1 MSLDQ
6 FGLRHPPFRPQS
18 TNGSVYAGSQ
28 QIALAGGLKR
38 ALASPDAVITV
49 SGEVG
54 VGKTVSVRY
63 ALSRL
68 GATSAVARIGRV
80 HLGRD
85 EILDVLL
92 DEFKVASKP
101 ASALQRYNALQR
113 LLRNWADV
121 GTRVFIVV
129 EDVERLGAD
138 ALAELESL
146 TSADSEDEPG
156 AHLILM
162 GGPKLRK
169 FLKSPALA
177 RLKQR
182 VRRSLILDPFTADET
197 RAYISHQI
205 HEAGGDVS
213 DVFDDAAIDIVHAC
227 SNGIARVIN
236 TVSEA
241 MLYQAED
248 LGAPRIT
255 TALASDVARQD
266 FDYDGELPDA
276 PASSGQE
283 SVEAMD
289 ADDPEPTYSRTI
301 ADDSAP
307 ALGATILGN
316 ALADLPDVAPPPGVP
331 SDIPGL
337 TNADAA
343 TDDEIPELIQDT
355 NPGMPAI
362 DPDAL
367 LRSARRQPVTTAEEL
382 ATLREKTDSTQPSL
396 PVLNAPDLSP
406 AAEAKVPAAKDA
418 EGSLSNAHLEPRAPE
433 PLSKTA
439 DPADSQTIRALD
451 DALRPDT
458 QLLQTLEEPIA
469 PAVDDKP
476 VPLGL
481 RPEIGAMAPPAA
493 PPSPAES
500 HAVGEASS
508 AEPSLAEDAAEELP
522 TLSAS
527 MRIERE
533 NKAAEAPPAANK
545 VRSELA
551 KEPTVAAKAESATPP
566 KPEPAKGPEAAAQPT
581 PAPIPAPTPTPKPT
595 PTPTAP
601 ASMPPATTAKSAET
615 TDPVE
620 TPPMPALDVAAA
632 AVKAEQ
638 EAPPAAT
645 DQAAS
650 DRTLGDDEPSETP
663 IEASTETPG
672 SEASTVPATDVAVDV
687 PQALEATLAD
697 DAPTDKVD
705 RDVAATEAVKSEA
718 PAPLPKAGAVD
729 APQSG
734 QTPAAGSEPAP
745 QPQPVVATADDNELP
760 DLSLMPEITLD
771 RKLEEHQ
778 QEAQAKID
786 EEAAR
791 LVEIAAENEDADEE
805 TKAAAA
811 EATKKRE
818 EEEQRQRIQS
828 LAARFENARSI
839 EDVMDD
845 TAAETLFGEEFSQ
858 IAAAVTAMHESQPP
872 ESAAEANE
880 ASNDAANIGAVP
892 DADTSADTADSG
904 ALALE
909 LEPEPEQPAAAT
921 AAQAAPEPSTP
932 AVAAAPPKAP
942 AAKPAVAVPKTGKP
956 TMPKPSPAANPNM
969 PDIESSAARRL
980 EMVRAL
986 NQKAGKPMP
995 KVPNEPGEEIV
1006 LGSEDSSPTCSG
1018 PRPEPIENQFGESMT
1033 AKLRALSE
1041 ESIAQ
1046 MQQQEEEKEKKTK
1059 KGGLLSRFRRS

>member
-6 FGLRHPPFRPQS
+6 FGLRHSPFRPQS
-18 TNGSVYAGSQ
+18 TDGSVYAGSQ

-63 ALSRL
+63 ALGRL

-80 HLGRD
+80 HLNRD

-113 LLRNWADV
+113 LLRNWAEV
-121 GTRVFIVV
+121 GTRVFIIV

-138 ALAELESL
+138 ALAELESM
-146 TSADSEDEPG
+146 TAADSGDEPG

-169 FLKSPALA
+169 FLKSPTLA

-182 VRRSLILDPFTADET
+182 VRRSLILDPFTAEET
-197 RAYISHQI
+197 RAYVSHQI

-213 DVFDDAAIDIVHAC
+213 NLFDDAAIDIVHAC

-236 TVSEA
+236 TVCEA
-241 MLYQAED
+241 MLYHAED
-248 LGAPRIT
+248 IGAPRVT
-255 TALASDVARQD
+255 AALAFDVARQD
-266 FDYDGELPDA
+266 FDYEGGMPDA
-276 PASSGQE
+276 QAASKADTPEATTQE
-283 SVEAMD
+283 E
-289 ADDPEPTYSRTI
+289 PEPTFTQTV
-301 ADDSAP
+301 AEDLAP
-307 ALGATILGN
+307 SLGTTILGD
-316 ALADLPDVAPPPGVP
+316 ALADLPEVAPPPGVP
-331 SDIPGL
+331 TDIAGL
-337 TNADAA
+337 SNVDDAA
-343 TDDEIPELIQDT
+343 DDDIPELIQDT

-396 PVLNAPDLSP
+396 PVLNAPDEPP
-406 AAEAKVPAAKDA
+406 AADA
-418 EGSLSNAHLEPRAPE
+418 RPSATEVGEELLSNAYLEPRAPE

-469 PAVDDKP
+469 PVVDDRP

-481 RPEIGAMAPPAA
+481 RPEIGATAPSVATPPPTENKAVSEAA
-493 PPSPAES
+493 PAKPTE
-500 HAVGEASS
+500 
-508 AEPSLAEDAAEELP
+508 AEDIAEELP
-522 TLSAS
+522 TLSTA

-533 NKAAEAPPAANK
+533 TKANETPPPASTVQSRTAVEPKADAKGVSKELPKPGPAKEPIARTQPDKAPAAPAPTAAPAAPRVPPASPSTPANAGNKPATPAGDVAPNPAKSADVVPPAAVTK
-545 VRSELA
+545 
-551 KEPTVAAKAESATPP
+551 
-566 KPEPAKGPEAAAQPT
+566 
-581 PAPIPAPTPTPKPT
+581 
-595 PTPTAP
+595 
-601 ASMPPATTAKSAET
+601 
-615 TDPVE
+615 
-620 TPPMPALDVAAA
+620 
-632 AVKAEQ
+632 
-638 EAPPAAT
+638 
-645 DQAAS
+645 AAS
-650 DRTLGDDEPSETP
+650 ERPLGDDEPTETP
-663 IEASTETPG
+663 IEASTEIPATA
-672 SEASTVPATDVAVDV
+672 ASTLQPPV
-687 PQALEATLAD
+687 PQDSPKTTATPEATLPD
-697 DAPTDKVD
+697 DARTDKVD
-705 RDVAATEAVKSEA
+705 RDIAATEALKAETPAAEAKANPAPAAEPA
-718 PAPLPKAGAVD
+718 PAPKSATKPA
-729 APQSG
+729 Q
-734 QTPAAGSEPAP
+734 PAADPGG
-745 QPQPVVATADDNELP
+745 DNELP

-771 RKLEEHQ
+771 KKLEEHQ
-778 QEAQAKID
+778 QEAQAKVD

-791 LVEIAAENEDADEE
+791 MVELAAENEDADEE
-805 TKAAAA
+805 TKAKAA
-811 EATKKRE
+811 EVAKKRE
-818 EEEQRQRIQS
+818 EEEQRKRIES
-828 LAARFENARSI
+828 LAARFENAKSI

-858 IAAAVTAMHESQPP
+858 IAAAVTAMHESQTP
-872 ESAAEANE
+872 ESSPEASE
-880 ASNDAANIGAVP
+880 ASNDPANIGAVD
-892 DADTSADTADSG
+892 DAQMSPEAADAFETV
-904 ALALE
+904 LE
-909 LEPEPEQPAAAT
+909 LEPEPAKPAPAAAT
-921 AAQAAPEPSTP
+921 QAAPEAPKP
-932 AVAAAPPKAP
+932 AAEPAPPKIPTPKPAAP
-942 AAKPAVAVPKTGKP
+942 APQAAKP
-956 TMPKPSPAANPNM
+956 TMPRPSPAASPKM

-995 KVPNEPGEEIV
+995 NIPNEPGEEIV

-1046 MQQQEEEKEKKTK
+1046 MQQQEEEEEKKAK
-1059 KGGLLSRFRRS
+1059 KGGLLSRFRRG